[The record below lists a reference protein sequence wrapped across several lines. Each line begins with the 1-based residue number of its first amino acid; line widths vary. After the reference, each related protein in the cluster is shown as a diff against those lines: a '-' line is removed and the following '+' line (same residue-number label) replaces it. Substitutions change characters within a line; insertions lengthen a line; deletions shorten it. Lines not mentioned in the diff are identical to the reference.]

1 MTENEIKQLYAAAM
15 AYDNRKL
22 SNAGI
27 TAWWEQAERNRW
39 GFHEALEAIH
49 THHSEST
56 EYLMPGHITAIIR
69 RSRQDRTPGEALG
82 LPEAEKATDARVQRI
97 MSALA
102 DKLRWDR
109 KPSQRQAGRALRVQC
124 PHCHAAPEVP
134 CSRLVTRGPHRGE
147 HVPLATSHPSRIELA
162 EKEET

>member
-27 TAWWEQAERNRW
+27 TAWWEQADRNHW
-39 GFHEALEAIH
+39 GFHAALEAIH
-49 THHSEST
+49 VHHAEST
-56 EYLMPGHITAIIR
+56 EYLMPGHITAIIKR
-69 RSRQDRTPGEALG
+69 DRQQPGMEVLRLASA
-82 LPEAEKATDARVQRI
+82 PKAEDARVQRI

-109 KPSQRQAGRALRVQC
+109 KPSQRQAGPALRVQC
-124 PHCHAAPEVP
+124 PHCHAGPDIP

-147 HVPLATSHPSRIELA
+147 HLPLKASHPSRIELA
-162 EKEET
+162 EKAGQ